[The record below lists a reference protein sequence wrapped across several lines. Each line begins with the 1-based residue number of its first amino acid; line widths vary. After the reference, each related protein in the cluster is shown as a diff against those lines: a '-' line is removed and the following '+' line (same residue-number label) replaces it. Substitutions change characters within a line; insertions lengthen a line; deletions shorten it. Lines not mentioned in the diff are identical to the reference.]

1 MDNTDTNK
9 QVNPVPNPTDNTN
22 SSGVGNQGNSSP
34 TNLTVV
40 IVEDDVAMREIVA
53 HKLSTNGFNVKEA
66 EDGQEG
72 IDLILSAKPN
82 IVLLDLMLPEV
93 DGFKVLETIRK
104 NPDAAIAKTPI
115 IILSNLWSNKDIL
128 KTKALNVQAYLVKAY
143 FTTEEI
149 LKKVNEVL
157 ANPEKSAELSVN
169 NQADSP
175 AINQ

>member
-1 MDNTDTNK
+1 MDNLETN
-9 QVNPVPNPTDNTN
+9 QPASSVAPIAAPAPTST
-22 SSGVGNQGNSSP
+22 P
-34 TNLTVV
+34 PATNLTVV
-40 IVEDDVAMREIVA
+40 VVEDDVAMREIVA
-53 HKLSTNGFNVKEA
+53 HKLSTNGFDVKEA

-72 IDLILSAKPN
+72 IDLILSSKPS

-93 DGFKVLETIRK
+93 DGFKVLETIRA
-104 NPDAAIAKTPI
+104 NPDKAIAKTPI

-157 ANPEKSAELSVN
+157 ANPDKAADLSVN
-169 NQADSP
+169 DQAGAP
-175 AINQ
+175 KVN